1 MLIECNNKGVKM
13 NRSKAR
19 EAAFKLLYSL
29 QIMSESNIEEQIELF
44 IKDEEIDDKEAIK
57 FITDII
63 EGTAQNNNDIEEQIK
78 QNIKQD
84 WTISRISKIDLT
96 LLKLGIYE
104 MIYAKVPYKV
114 VINEVVE
121 LAKMYGD
128 DSSKSFVNGVLAS
141 IVKKNNL
148 AEDDANEE

>member
-1 MLIECNNKGVKM
+1 M

-29 QIMSESNIEEQIELF
+29 QIMSESNIEEQLELF

>member
-1 MLIECNNKGVKM
+1 M

-63 EGTAQNNNDIEEQIK
+63 EGTEQNNNDIEEQIK

>member
-1 MLIECNNKGVKM
+1 M

-29 QIMSESNIEEQIELF
+29 QIISESNIEEQIELF

>member
-1 MLIECNNKGVKM
+1 M

-104 MIYAKVPYKV
+104 MIYAKGPYKV

>member
-1 MLIECNNKGVKM
+1 M

-63 EGTAQNNNDIEEQIK
+63 EGTSQNNNDIEEQIK

-141 IVKKNNL
+141 IVKKNSL

>member
-1 MLIECNNKGVKM
+1 M

-19 EAAFKLLYSL
+19 EAAFKLLYSF

>member
-1 MLIECNNKGVKM
+1 M

-141 IVKKNNL
+141 IVKKNSL

>member
-1 MLIECNNKGVKM
+1 M

-44 IKDEEIDDKEAIK
+44 IKDEEIDDKEAIE

-63 EGTAQNNNDIEEQIK
+63 EGTAQHNNDIEEQIK